1 LDPNVAPYP
10 YSTFSHPN
18 SFAGFLL
25 VFVFFL
31 LEHKSK
37 FEPKF
42 FYSSFLL
49 SSINLLLTNSLNV
62 YLTIAVLLILNFKN
76 NLTLGFL
83 FLDFSQR
90 YITHRIELIKS
101 SIQMIKENFFI
112 GVGLNNFIPNL
123 VRYSGSFINSWELQ
137 PVHNIFLLVFS
148 ETGVVGFL
156 AFIVLLFASLTTYH
170 YALIS
175 ILITGMADHYWL
187 TLQQNMLLFTYVVA
201 LSTIRK

>member
-1 LDPNVAPYP
+1 
-10 YSTFSHPN
+10 
-18 SFAGFLL
+18 
-25 VFVFFL
+25 
-31 LEHKSK
+31 
-37 FEPKF
+37 
-42 FYSSFLL
+42 
-49 SSINLLLTNSLNV
+49 
-62 YLTIAVLLILNFKN
+62 
-76 NLTLGFL
+76 
-83 FLDFSQR
+83 
-90 YITHRIELIKS
+90 
-101 SIQMIKENFFI
+101 MIKENFFI